1 MSRLSWSR
9 VHYIPNT
16 RYMGWFRREVNIVKT
31 RRLFCLLLSFLL
43 VVGSLALPAG
53 ASVTSVPESE
63 AVITRATGRFEKN
76 IPASSI
82 YPVCDSSILN
92 SGDIVSYDC
101 SYTPRDAS
109 VKFGYIAPDG
119 RFYYLRGSNGSIDKG
134 IQVSAYGT
142 YTLVIKNESDTAV
155 YVWGTVNY

>member
-31 RRLFCLLLSFLL
+31 RRLFCLLLS
-43 VVGSLALPAG
+43 
-53 ASVTSVPESE
+53 ESE

-82 YPVCDSSILN
+82 YPVCDSFILN

>member
-1 MSRLSWSR
+1 M
-9 VHYIPNT
+9 
-16 RYMGWFRREVNIVKT
+16 KT
-31 RRLFCLLLSFLL
+31 RRLFCLLLSFLF
-43 VVGSLALPAG
+43 VVGSLAFPAG
-53 ASVTSVPESE
+53 AVVTSEPESE
-63 AVITRATGRFEKN
+63 TVITRATGRFEKN

-82 YPVCDSSILN
+82 YPVCDSFILN

-119 RFYYLRGSNGSIDKG
+119 YFYGFSGSNGRIDKG
-134 IQVSAYGT
+134 IRVSQRGT
-142 YTLVIKNESDTAV
+142 YTLAIWNESDEAV